1 MQKIQALRGFRDIY
15 GDEVEKFNLIE
26 DVARKYF
33 NLLGYKE
40 IEIPTLEKTDLF
52 VRSIG
57 DATDI
62 VEKEMFSFNDRSG
75 ESLSMRPEA
84 TAGVVRAY
92 LQAGLYAKERISRL
106 FTIGSM
112 FRHERPQKGR
122 FREFHQVDVEVFGI
136 PDSSLDAELLW
147 MIWLVLKDLGVPN
160 YSFEVNS
167 VGCKVCRETFRVAL
181 VGYLRSQ
188 EENLCEDCKGRM
200 ERNPLRV
207 FDCKSEQCA
216 DIMQTSP
223 LLFDHLCTECGS
235 EFENYLS
242 LLEDFGV
249 PFTVNKRLVRGLDY
263 YTRAVFEVTSGDLGA
278 QKAFVAGGRYDNL
291 VQEMGGPSTP
301 GSGFAIGMERLALL
315 VPDLSGGQQPRF
327 FLAAVG
333 EKAARR
339 IVPLLKAFIQ
349 NGMALSY
356 TSGGRSLKSQMK
368 YAAGIKADHVL
379 ILGDQELERGSI
391 ILRNME
397 DGTQKDLPLNI
408 ETLPED
414 VRKSIAKQ
422 VR

>member
-15 GDEVEKFNLIE
+15 GEEVEKFNLIE
-26 DVARKYF
+26 EVARKYF

-40 IEIPTLEKTDLF
+40 IQIPTLEKTELF

-84 TAGVVRAY
+84 TASVVRAY
-92 LQAGLYAKERISRL
+92 LQTGLYAKERISRL

-147 MIWLVLKDLGVPN
+147 MIWLILQDLGVPN
-160 YSFEVNS
+160 YRFEVNS
-167 VGCKVCRETFRVAL
+167 VGCRGCRETFRAAL

-188 EENLCEDCKGRM
+188 QENLCEDCKGRM

-216 DIMQTSP
+216 GLMQMSP
-223 LLFDHLCTECGS
+223 LLFDHLCSDCRS
-235 EFENYLS
+235 EFEIYLA
-242 LLEDFGV
+242 LLDAFGV
-249 PFTVNKRLVRGLDY
+249 PVTVNKRLVRGLDY
-263 YTRAVFEVTSGDLGA
+263 YTRAVFEVTSDDLGA

-291 VQEMGGPSTP
+291 VQEIGGPATP
-301 GSGFAIGMERLALL
+301 GSGFAIGMERLALIAPQL
-315 VPDLSGGQQPRF
+315 PDRQQQRF

-333 EKAARR
+333 EKAAEK
-339 IVPLLKAFIQ
+339 IVPLLKAFVRD
-349 NGMALSY
+349 GMALSY

-368 YAAGIKADHVL
+368 YAAGIKADYVL
-379 ILGDQELERGSI
+379 ILGDQELESGSI
-391 ILRNME
+391 ILRNMQ
-397 DGTQKDLPLNI
+397 DGSQRDLALNI
-408 ETLPED
+408 ETLTEE
-414 VRKSIAKQ
+414 VRRSLAK
-422 VR
+422 